1 MSKTASP
8 ACDAQ
13 SGEVVSSASVTRAV
27 LEQLVKPFPSGA
39 FFLGEHLPSRVV
51 DDNRQMRRLLVRFA
65 RLSEVQQMAQDPLP
79 WTAYSWGRVF
89 CEEGEL
95 RWDGS
100 EGELR
105 VVYLGQAH
113 LLAEHL
119 RASSRPVEGLKRRST
134 QYYLFGE
141 RPRRVK
147 PQEVG
152 VAPEEEPRLF
162 LTTRIPRPLF
172 YPVELLSTTKR
183 VTLKIYCYCDPA
195 DGATV
200 YFRFAGLELEAEPV
214 PTKTRGGRS

>member
-1 MSKTASP
+1 MSETPSSERGPRSHSELVAST
-8 ACDAQ
+8 
-13 SGEVVSSASVTRAV
+13 SVAHAA
-27 LEQLVKPFPSGA
+27 LEQLVKPFPANA
-39 FFLGEHLPSRVV
+39 FFLGEHLPDRVV

-65 RLSEVQQMAQDPLP
+65 RLSEVLQVERDPLP
-79 WTAYSWGRVF
+79 WAAYTWGRVF

-119 RASSRPVEGLKRRST
+119 QASSRPVEGLKRRST

-141 RPRRVK
+141 RPRRVE

-172 YPVELLSTTKR
+172 YPAELLPTAKR
-183 VTLKIYCYCDPA
+183 VTLKVYSYCDPA

-200 YFRFAGLELEAEPV
+200 YFRFAGLEAEPL
-214 PTKTRGGRS
+214 PTEIRGGRS